1 MNIWRASTKVTRGV
15 MPPQSKVISSMT
27 TKKHRVIT
35 KTYLFVIGPTNGLVI
50 SCTVALEANSIPT
63 LTFSLIS
70 LLVERGQS
78 VESGGSCAAVGVRGS
93 RSVVRAV
100 VLNPDNLTVL
110 SYKDTM
116 LWKDAG
122 ESCFGAVLF
131 LSTSVDSSR
140 VYR

>member
-1 MNIWRASTKVTRGV
+1 M
-15 MPPQSKVISSMT
+15 
-27 TKKHRVIT
+27 
-35 KTYLFVIGPTNGLVI
+35 IGPTNGLVI

-70 LLVERGQS
+70 LLVDRGQS
-78 VESGGSCAAVGVRGS
+78 VEFGGSCVPAGVRGS
-93 RSVVRAV
+93 RSVVLAV